1 MSTPKIG
8 ANERRFPPLATIR
21 KSCENAA
28 FVSGGIDLP
37 AFSTDFSSEVNEA
50 H

>member
-8 ANERRFPPLATIR
+8 ANERRFPPLAAIR

-28 FVSGGIDLP
+28 FVDAGSSRP
-37 AFSTDFSSEVNEA
+37 AFSTDFSSEVDEA
-50 H
+50 Q